1 MTFTP
6 KKAYSIPAASIDD
19 ITGADS
25 IAIYIHPAAET
36 AWADMQ
42 TRPARLTVPMM
53 IGKWTW
59 MLERGYPSE
68 LHLLHINRRGRCS
81 KSH

>member
-25 IAIYIHPAAET
+25 IAIYIHPAAKT
-36 AWADMQ
+36 ASDVQ
-42 TRPARLTVPMM
+42 TRPARLTVPVM
-53 IGKWTW
+53 IGK
-59 MLERGYPSE
+59 
-68 LHLLHINRRGRCS
+68 
-81 KSH
+81 